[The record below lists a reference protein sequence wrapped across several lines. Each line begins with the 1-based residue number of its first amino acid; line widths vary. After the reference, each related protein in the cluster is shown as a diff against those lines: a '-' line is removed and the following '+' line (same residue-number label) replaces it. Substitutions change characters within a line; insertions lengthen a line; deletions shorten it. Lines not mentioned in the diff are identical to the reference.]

1 MPRFPLDTDDDPVRT
16 PAQTES
22 AKERGFKDED
32 APYDFGETNDI
43 EESEGDIADEG
54 AGHRD

>member
-1 MPRFPLDTDDDPVRT
+1 MPRFPLDTDDDPGRT
-16 PAQTES
+16 PPQTES

-32 APYDFGETNDI
+32 APYDFGDADDLEET
-43 EESEGDIADEG
+43 EGDIADEG

>member
-1 MPRFPLDTDDDPVRT
+1 MPRFPLDTDNDPVRT

-22 AKERGFKDED
+22 AKERGLKDED